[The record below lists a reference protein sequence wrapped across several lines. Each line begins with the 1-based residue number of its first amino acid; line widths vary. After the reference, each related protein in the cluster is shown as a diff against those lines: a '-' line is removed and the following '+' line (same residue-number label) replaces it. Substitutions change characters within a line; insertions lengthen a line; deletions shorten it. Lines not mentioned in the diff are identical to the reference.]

1 MAYMQ
6 QLQISYWKLPFD
18 VFLNDASFDIYLLK
32 VQNINTVTW
41 QNVTKV
47 NKKVSSVFIVTLKR
61 VHTYWSS
68 ILNR

>member
-18 VFLNDASFDIYLLK
+18 VFLNDAPFDIYLFK

>member
-6 QLQISYWKLPFD
+6 QLQISHWKLPFD